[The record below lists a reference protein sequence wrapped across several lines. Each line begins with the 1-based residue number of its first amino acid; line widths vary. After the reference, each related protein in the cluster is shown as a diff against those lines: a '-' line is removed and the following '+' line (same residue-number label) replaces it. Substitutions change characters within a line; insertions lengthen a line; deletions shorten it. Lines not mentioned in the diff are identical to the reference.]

1 MNEFSKTVK
10 TQIEKRGIS
19 LSELSEKVDIPEAV
33 LNDYTRE
40 YCADVRIEYAD
51 RLAKFF
57 EISMDELLMGP
68 YHGNM
73 RVTIL
78 ESKLSQVRK
87 FVDNELKSSAIR
99 RMQSEGKS
107 FIKPPSHSD
116 TIRAIST
123 QN

>member
-1 MNEFSKTVK
+1 MNEFSEAIKQQMK
-10 TQIEKRGIS
+10 KKKIS
-19 LSELSEKVDIPEAV
+19 LSKLSKATNIPEEV
-33 LNDYTRE
+33 LQDYTRD
-40 YCADVRIEYAD
+40 YCADVRIAYAD
-51 RLAKFF
+51 KLAKFF

-78 ESKLSQVRK
+78 ESKLNQVRK

-99 RMQSEGKS
+99 RVQSEGKS
-107 FIKPPSHSD
+107 FIKPPSHTD